1 MDTKMDTN
9 IDIQPQSLPPGVPA
23 PKPDEFTRMPGLFS
37 RWELQQ
43 VVKPGPDFYLEE
55 GGKLTDGTQLFAIYS
70 RSPRGRRLP

>member
-1 MDTKMDTN
+1 
-9 IDIQPQSLPPGVPA
+9 
-23 PKPDEFTRMPGLFS
+23 MPGLFS